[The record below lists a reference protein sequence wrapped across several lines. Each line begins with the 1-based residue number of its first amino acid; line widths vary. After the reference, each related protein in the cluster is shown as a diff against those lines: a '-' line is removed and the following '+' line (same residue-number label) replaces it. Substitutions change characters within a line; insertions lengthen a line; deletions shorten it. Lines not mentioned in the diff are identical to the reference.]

1 MSFKTPPN
9 ANKPLAWSDKMK
21 TRAVFDCKPSSSG
34 SSSNI
39 LGKKLFIS
47 HWKRRLL
54 LESEQM
60 NRSADDDEWTEERD
74 EKS

>member
-1 MSFKTPPN
+1 
-9 ANKPLAWSDKMK
+9 MK

-47 HWKRRLL
+47 HWKRL